1 MTEKL
6 IHFWEYF
13 LQSNAFNF
21 VLLILIFV
29 LLDKKVHFGN
39 MIENVKNKIIETI
52 EKSKE
57 EKRNAEKELKNA
69 QKSITNLENE
79 IKEKIENATHNAE
92 NLAKKIFEETED
104 KVKQIE
110 SNIQKVI
117 DAEEKTISSRLT
129 FRTASQSI
137 ELAKNNIKTLLEK
150 NPHLHER
157 YINESIEDLDRINY

>member
-1 MTEKL
+1 MEKL
-6 IHFWEYF
+6 IHIWEYF

-29 LLDKKVHFGN
+29 LIDKKVHFGN

-52 EKSKE
+52 NKSKE
-57 EKRNAEKELKNA
+57 EKNNAKKALEDA
-69 QKSITNLENE
+69 QKSIANLESE
-79 IKEKIENATHNAE
+79 IKAKIDSATHNAE
-92 NLAKKIFEETED
+92 NLAKKIIKETED
-104 KVKQIE
+104 KVRQIE

-129 FRTASQSI
+129 NKAALQSI

-150 NPHLHER
+150 NPHLHEK
-157 YINESIEDLDRINY
+157 YINESIESLDRINY